1 MEMISFTKRQ
11 ACCFLLRKQGLL
23 GDYLFEGKQGIM
35 EFIRQAGCIQFDP
48 VDVCGK
54 NAELVLQSRIK
65 RFTKE
70 MLSDLL
76 YEDRVLVDY
85 FDKNLSIIPVD
96 DWPYFERFREQHRKW
111 ERSHEAVRGAR
122 SQVRKHITD
131 HGPVCSG
138 DLDMPDKVDWY
149 WSRTKL
155 SRAVLEHMYF
165 TGELAVHHKA
175 GSIKYYDLIEN
186 CIPRTIL
193 SDPEPYP
200 DEHDHQTWR
209 VLRRIG
215 SVGLLWNRASD
226 AWLNIGGLKSSER
239 NAAFTR
245 LLKEGKIEMVHVEG
259 MKEELYMLVEDIP
272 LARQCE
278 DHTSWKK
285 RCEFIA
291 PLDNLLWDRKL
302 IQALFGFDYKWEIYT
317 PADKRRYGHYVLPVI
332 YGDRFIGRIEASAD
346 TKKQTLLVKNIWFEP
361 DVKRTKRM
369 DEAIDAAIRRFS
381 LFNQCKDI
389 IMEKSG
395 QNGEIQK

>member
-11 ACCFLLRKQGLL
+11 ACRFLLLKQGLL
-23 GDYLFEGKQGIM
+23 GDYRFEGKQGIM

-65 RFTKE
+65 RFSKE

-76 YEDRVLVDY
+76 YQDRVLVDY
-85 FDKNLSIIPVD
+85 FDKNLAIFPVV
-96 DWPYFERFREQHRKW
+96 DWPYFERYREQHRQW
-111 ERSHEAVRGAR
+111 ERSHEAVRGAG
-122 SQVRKHITD
+122 SQVRKHITA

-165 TGELAVHHKA
+165 TGELAVHHKI

-193 SDPEPYP
+193 SAPEPYP

-226 AWLNIGGLKSSER
+226 AWLNIGGLKSAER
-239 NAAFTR
+239 SAAFTR
-245 LLKEGKIEMVHVEG
+245 LLREQKIEAVHVEG
-259 MKEELYMLVEDIP
+259 IKDELYMQVEDIP
-272 LARQCE
+272 LARQCV
-278 DHTSWKK
+278 DQNSWKK

-291 PLDNLLWDRKL
+291 PLDNLMWDRKL

-317 PADKRRYGHYVLPVI
+317 PADKRRFGHYVLPVI
-332 YGDRFIGRIEASAD
+332 YGDRFIARIEASAD
-346 TKKQTLLVKNIWFEP
+346 TKTHTLLVKNIWFEP
-361 DVKRTKRM
+361 DVKRTTRM
-369 DEAIDAAIRRFS
+369 DEAIDSAIRRFS
-381 LFNQCKDI
+381 LFNQCKAI
-389 IMEKSG
+389 IMVKSD
-395 QNGEIQK
+395 QNGEI

>member
-11 ACCFLLRKQGLL
+11 ACRFLLLKQGLL
-23 GDYLFEGKQGIM
+23 GDYRFEGKQGIM

-65 RFTKE
+65 RFSKE

-76 YEDRVLVDY
+76 YQDRVLVDY
-85 FDKNLSIIPVD
+85 FDKNLAIFPVD
-96 DWPYFERFREQHRKW
+96 DWPYFERYREQHRQW
-111 ERSHEAVRGAR
+111 ERSHEAVRGAG
-122 SQVRKHITD
+122 SQVRKHITA

-165 TGELAVHHKA
+165 TGELAVHHKI

-193 SDPEPYP
+193 SAPEPYP

-226 AWLNIGGLKSSER
+226 AWLNIGGLKSAER
-239 NAAFTR
+239 SAAFTR
-245 LLKEGKIEMVHVEG
+245 LLREQKIEAVHVEG
-259 MKEELYMLVEDIP
+259 IKDELYMQVEDIP
-272 LARQCE
+272 LARQCV
-278 DHTSWKK
+278 DQNSWKK

-291 PLDNLLWDRKL
+291 PLDNLMWDRKL

-317 PADKRRYGHYVLPVI
+317 PADKRRFGHYVLPVI
-332 YGDRFIGRIEASAD
+332 YGDRFIARIEASAD
-346 TKKQTLLVKNIWFEP
+346 TKTHTLLVKNIWFEP
-361 DVKRTKRM
+361 DVKRTTRM
-369 DEAIDAAIRRFS
+369 DEAIDSAIRRFS

-395 QNGEIQK
+395 QNGEI

>member
-11 ACCFLLRKQGLL
+11 ACRFLLLKQGLL
-23 GDYLFEGKQGIM
+23 GDYRFEGKQGIM

-65 RFTKE
+65 RFSKE

-76 YEDRVLVDY
+76 YQDRVLVDY
-85 FDKNLSIIPVD
+85 FDKNLAIFPVV
-96 DWPYFERFREQHRKW
+96 DWPYFERYREQHRQW
-111 ERSHEAVRGAR
+111 ERSHEAVHGAG
-122 SQVRKHITD
+122 SQVRKHITA

-165 TGELAVHHKA
+165 TGELAVHHKI

-193 SDPEPYP
+193 SAPEPYP

-226 AWLNIGGLKSSER
+226 AWLNIGGLKSAER
-239 NAAFTR
+239 SAAFTR
-245 LLKEGKIEMVHVEG
+245 LLREQKIEAVHVEG
-259 MKEELYMLVEDIP
+259 IKDELYMQVEDIP
-272 LARQCE
+272 LARQCV
-278 DHTSWKK
+278 DQNSWKK

-291 PLDNLLWDRKL
+291 PLDNLMWDRKL

-317 PADKRRYGHYVLPVI
+317 PADKRRFGHYVLPVI
-332 YGDRFIGRIEASAD
+332 YGDRFIARIEASAD
-346 TKKQTLLVKNIWFEP
+346 TKTHTLRVKNIWFEP
-361 DVKRTKRM
+361 DVKRTTRM
-369 DEAIDAAIRRFS
+369 DEAIDSAIRRFS

-395 QNGEIQK
+395 QNGEI

>member
-11 ACCFLLRKQGLL
+11 ACRFLLLKQGLL
-23 GDYLFEGKQGIM
+23 GDYRFEGKQGIM

-65 RFTKE
+65 RFSKE

-76 YEDRVLVDY
+76 YQDRVLVDY
-85 FDKNLSIIPVD
+85 FDKNLAIFPVD
-96 DWPYFERFREQHRKW
+96 DWPYFERYREQHRQW
-111 ERSHEAVRGAR
+111 ERSHEAVRGAG
-122 SQVRKHITD
+122 SQVRKHITA

-165 TGELAVHHKA
+165 TGELAVHHKI

-193 SDPEPYP
+193 SAPEPYP
-200 DEHDHQTWR
+200 AEHDHQTWR

-226 AWLNIGGLKSSER
+226 AWLNIGGLKSAER
-239 NAAFTR
+239 SAAFTR
-245 LLKEGKIEMVHVEG
+245 LLREQKIEAVHVEG
-259 MKEELYMLVEDIP
+259 IKEELYMRVEDIP
-272 LARQCE
+272 LARQCV
-278 DHTSWKK
+278 DQNSWKK

-291 PLDNLLWDRKL
+291 PLDNLMWDRKL

-317 PADKRRYGHYVLPVI
+317 PAEKRRFGHYVLPVI
-332 YGDRFIGRIEASAD
+332 YGDRFIARIEASAD
-346 TKKQTLLVKNIWFEP
+346 TKTHTLRVKNIWFEP
-361 DVKRTKRM
+361 DVKRTTRM
-369 DEAIDAAIRRFS
+369 DEAIDSAIRRFS

-395 QNGEIQK
+395 QNGEI

>member
-11 ACCFLLRKQGLL
+11 ACRFLFRKQGLL
-23 GDYLFEGKQGIM
+23 GDYRFEGKQGVM
-35 EFIRQAGCIQFDP
+35 DFIRQAGCIQFDP

-54 NAELVLQSRIK
+54 NAELVLQSRIR
-65 RFTKE
+65 RFSKQ

-76 YEDRVLVDY
+76 YQDRVLVDY
-85 FDKNLSIIPVD
+85 FDKNLSIFPVG
-96 DWPYFERFREQHRKW
+96 DWPYFERFRKQHRQW
-111 ERSHEAVRGAR
+111 ERSHEAVHGAQG
-122 SQVRKHITD
+122 QVKRYIAD

-175 GSIKYYDLIEN
+175 GSIKYYDLIET
-186 CIPRTIL
+186 CIPETIL
-193 SDPEPYP
+193 SSPDPYP
-200 DEHDHQTWR
+200 DEHDHHTWR
-209 VLRRIG
+209 ILRRIG
-215 SVGLLWNRASD
+215 AVGLMWNRASD
-226 AWLNIGGLKSSER
+226 AWLNIDGLKSAER
-239 NAAFTR
+239 SAVFTR
-245 LLKEGKIEMVHVEG
+245 LLKEEKIKKVQIKG
-259 MKEELYMLVEDIP
+259 IKEELYMLVEDIP

-278 DHTSWKK
+278 DHISWKK

-317 PADKRRYGHYVLPVI
+317 PPEKRRYGHYVLPVI

-361 DVKRTKRM
+361 GVKRSKSM

-381 LFNQCKDI
+381 IFNQCREI
-389 IMEKSG
+389 IMEESYK
-395 QNGEIQK
+395 NGEI

>member
-11 ACCFLLRKQGLL
+11 ACRFLLLKQGLL
-23 GDYLFEGKQGIM
+23 GDYRFEGKQGIM

-65 RFTKE
+65 RFSKE
-70 MLSDLL
+70 MLSELL
-76 YEDRVLVDY
+76 YQDRVLVDY
-85 FDKNLSIIPVD
+85 FDKNLSIIPVS
-96 DWPYFERFREQHRKW
+96 DWPYFERFREQHRQW

-122 SQVRKHITD
+122 GQVRKHIAD

-149 WSRTKL
+149 WSHTKL

-186 CIPRTIL
+186 CIPRIIL
-193 SDPEPYP
+193 SDPEPFP
-200 DEHDHQTWR
+200 DEHEHQTWR

-226 AWLNIGGLKSSER
+226 AWLNIGGLKSAER
-239 NAAFTR
+239 SAAFTR
-245 LLKEGKIEMVHVEG
+245 LLKEGKIETVHVEG
-259 MKEELYMLVEDIP
+259 IKEELYMRVEDIP
-272 LARQCE
+272 LARQCV
-278 DHTSWKK
+278 DQNSWKK

-317 PADKRRYGHYVLPVI
+317 PADKRRFGHYVLPVI

-361 DVKRTKRM
+361 DVKRTKRL

-389 IMEKSG
+389 IMVKSD
-395 QNGEIQK
+395 QNGEI